1 MAPWART
8 GSALAFVFALA
19 HGGIAAPAQTPDT
32 KIAADQP
39 TTIAVDA
46 RLVNLPVVVHDK
58 KGALV
63 QNLTK
68 DDFSLQVDG
77 HAQPIR
83 YFDKDNN
90 LPLTLGLL
98 VDTSR
103 SVAGVLDDER
113 TASVGFLDG
122 MLATSKDRAFVIQ
135 FAHQTELLQDITNSR
150 PKLQAALK
158 ELDTD
163 SGNAQNTGSDP
174 DNSGGRRSRGGT
186 TLYDAAFLAAD
197 ELLSKQTGRKALILL
212 TDGDDRGSKESL
224 TSAIEAAQRANT
236 VVYAIYFKGEQSR
249 PANNGNPGGGG
260 RRGGG
265 IGFPGGGGY
274 PGGGGGGGGSRGGGN
289 GGGRGQD
296 SHVDG
301 KKILER
307 MTGETGGRV
316 FEISHKETVAVI
328 YGQIADELRSQYRL
342 GFTPDKDTAADGYHQ
357 VDLALPKSK
366 NLSVQPATVTT
377 PAGTPHPAP
386 HRRPCKVAR
395 DSVIADPLSR
405 FARNPWPVTRTT
417 RRYPVVHSGSDAGRS
432 LQCWLPSSSASSPP
446 AHGSFAPTPM
456 HPPGY
461 PPAAYCLSLK
471 TTPAHPVSSPALIR
485 TSTPTSPMPRPTSP
499 PR

>member
-1 MAPWART
+1 M
-8 GSALAFVFALA
+8 
-19 HGGIAAPAQTPDT
+19 AAPAQTPEAKAT
-32 KIAADQP
+32 ADQP
-39 TTIAVDA
+39 STIAVDA
-46 RLVNLPVVVHDK
+46 RLVNLPVVVYDK

-68 DDFSLQVDG
+68 DDFVLQVDG
-77 HAQPIR
+77 PPQPIR

-103 SVAGVLDDER
+103 SVAGALDDER

-122 MLATSKDRAFVIQ
+122 MLATPKDRAFVIQ

-163 SGNAQNTGSDP
+163 GGNAGSAQNTGSDP
-174 DNSGGRRSRGGT
+174 DSSGGRRPRGGT

-197 ELLSKQTGRKALILL
+197 ELMGKQTGRKALVLL

-224 TSAIEAAQRANT
+224 TGAIEAAQRANT
-236 VVYAIYFKGEQSR
+236 VVYAIYFKGEQPR
-249 PANNGNPGGGG
+249 QQNNGYPGGGG

-274 PGGGGGGGGSRGGGN
+274 PGGGGGSRGGGN
-289 GGGRGQD
+289 GRGQD
-296 SHVDG
+296 AHVDG

-316 FEISHKETVAVI
+316 FEISRKETVAVI

-357 VDLALPKSK
+357 VDLSLPKSK
-366 NLSVQPATVTT
+366 NLSVQT
-377 PAGTPHPAP
+377 
-386 HRRPCKVAR
+386 R
-395 DSVIADPLSR
+395 DGYYTGKDTA
-405 FARNPWPVTRTT
+405 
-417 RRYPVVHSGSDAGRS
+417 
-432 LQCWLPSSSASSPP
+432 SSAASK
-446 AHGSFAPTPM
+446 AM
-456 HPPGY
+456 
-461 PPAAYCLSLK
+461 
-471 TTPAHPVSSPALIR
+471 
-485 TSTPTSPMPRPTSP
+485 
-499 PR
+499 